1 MDNEVIPVK
10 TGEIELKK
18 MDRVSQAFAEA
29 SVKLSET
36 ADALAKALQVWI
48 EEVWTPT
55 LETAS
60 KAFSQLAEAWSD
72 WCSGE
77 LEKKEL
83 IHKAQVYG
91 LDGRVISL
99 CEHRKE
105 RVRKKNLNRLR
116 KEVERYERKERH
128 RGGQGPKQSYGSG
141 SGDCQPDEPVSGE
154 AGCDESICRYHG
166 EKLELLGRE
175 K

>member
-1 MDNEVIPVK
+1 MNNEVMPVE
-10 TGEIELKK
+10 TGGVESKE

-36 ADALAKALQVWI
+36 ADALAKAMQVWI

-77 LEKKEL
+77 REKKEL
-83 IHKAQVYG
+83 IHKALVYG
-91 LDGRVISL
+91 LPGKVVHLTS
-99 CEHRKE
+99 HKKK
-105 RVRKKNLNRLR
+105 RVRKKNLSRLR
-116 KEVERYERKERH
+116 RMVARYERSH
-128 RGGQGPKQSYGSG
+128 SSCGSCG
-141 SGDCQPDEPVSGE
+141 NT
-154 AGCDESICRYHG
+154 
-166 EKLELLGRE
+166 LGTGL
-175 K
+175 

>member
-1 MDNEVIPVK
+1 MDNEVMPVETDGVESK
-10 TGEIELKK
+10 E

-29 SVKLSET
+29 SIKLSET
-36 ADALAKALQVWI
+36 ADALAKVMQVWI
-48 EEVWTPT
+48 EEVWTPI

-77 LEKKEL
+77 REKKEL

-116 KEVERYERKERH
+116 KEVERYERKERYR
-128 RGGQGPKQSYGSG
+128 RG
-141 SGDCQPDEPVSGE
+141 
-154 AGCDESICRYHG
+154 
-166 EKLELLGRE
+166 
-175 K
+175 